1 MWHSPNGKTM
11 TTPADVRASVPV
23 FDRLRYLN
31 TGASGPSPRRIVEAA
46 QHGIEA
52 HEWGAAS
59 DPGPYPHAFGLYEDV
74 RADVAGFLGA
84 DPEEIALTGSTAD
97 GITRI
102 AGGME
107 WEPGD
112 AIVRTDLE
120 HPAGVLPWKRLERQG
135 CEVRV
140 VPTADGRLDRDAY
153 RDAVAGAK
161 LVCLSALTWNY
172 GTHLPVSELVAEAH
186 DAGASVLVDAVQVPG
201 QTPFDVTA
209 WGADAVAM
217 ASHKWMLGVWGAGI
231 LYVDSDVIGEFTPGR
246 IGYRS
251 VTDPAADE
259 YELKPGAARF
269 EVGTASPA
277 PYAALSASIDLLED
291 VGLDT
296 IDAHIH
302 DLAERFVDGVPD
314 DRLYSPADPESGLVT
329 VRVDDPESTVDR
341 LREEYDVVV
350 RSLPGPTGAVRA
362 SLHVYNTPEDVD
374 RLLTGL
380 RETGW

>member
-1 MWHSPNGKTM
+1 M
-11 TTPADVRASVPV
+11 

-46 QHGIEA
+46 QHGIET

-102 AGGME
+102 AGAME

-112 AIVRTDLE
+112 AVVRTDLE

-140 VPTADGRLDRDAY
+140 VPTTDGRLDRDAY

-201 QTPFDVTA
+201 QTTFDVTE

-231 LYVDSDVIGEFTPGR
+231 LYVDSDVIDEFSPGR

-269 EVGTASPA
+269 EVGTTSPA

-291 VGLDT
+291 VGLGA

-329 VRVDDPESTVDR
+329 VRVDDPGSTVDR
-341 LREEYDVVV
+341 LREDYGVVV